1 MGKITSN
8 FLQMVR
14 RFRQWDAPSQIAF
27 ALAVLLALVGLTVV
41 SVGPEDLNIPATIG
55 ALGSMFAAQGVFMWA
70 NRDMVTDYTRAQRLY
85 RAGQFDDARD
95 ALEGL
100 YAGGKANINVLTLL
114 GNTYRQLGKLAESER
129 ILLEALDIQPNHY
142 FPLYGF
148 GRTLL
153 VQGRYAEAADA
164 IQRALAQGAPEV
176 TRFDLGE
183 AQYRQEQHATAIETL
198 TAAHPL
204 VADEPHR
211 QLMATYMLHTLGES
225 DPPTLSLI
233 DAGLPYWQAEAQR
246 HANTR
251 YGIALSEAVDQL
263 IALKRKD

>member
-1 MGKITSN
+1 MGKITGN
-8 FLQMVR
+8 LLRLVR
-14 RFRQWDAPSQIAF
+14 RFRQWDTPSQIAF
-27 ALAVLLALVGLTVV
+27 ALAVLLALVGVMV
-41 SVGPEDLNIPATIG
+41 ASFGPENLTTPATIG

-70 NRDMVTDYTRAQRLY
+70 NRDMITDYTRAQRLY
-85 RAGQFDDARD
+85 RAGQFDAARE

-114 GNTYRQLGKLAESER
+114 GNTYRQLGELSKSER
-129 ILLEALDIQPNHY
+129 VLLEALDIQPDHY

-164 IQRALAQGAPEV
+164 IQQALAQGAPEV

-183 AQYRQEQHATAIETL
+183 AQYRQGQHTTATETL
-198 TAAHPL
+198 AAAYPL
-204 VADEPHR
+204 LADEPHR
-211 QLMATYMLHTLGES
+211 QLMATYMLHTLGEG
-225 DPPTLSLI
+225 DPPTPSLI

-251 YGIALSEAVDQL
+251 YGIALSEAVDEL
-263 IALKRKD
+263 IARKGKN